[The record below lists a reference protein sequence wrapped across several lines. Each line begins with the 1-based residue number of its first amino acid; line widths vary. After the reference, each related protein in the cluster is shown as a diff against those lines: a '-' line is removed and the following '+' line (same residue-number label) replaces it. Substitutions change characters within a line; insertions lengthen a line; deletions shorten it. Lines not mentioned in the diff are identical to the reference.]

1 MSQLPVC
8 VYTRYTAGT
17 MSSAPRRP
25 RNAPPQVQG
34 CTCNRLRR
42 LTRRV
47 TAVYDHALAACGLR
61 GTQFSLLSNLLV
73 LQTPT
78 LSVLAE
84 AMDMER
90 TTLTRNLRPLIAAG
104 WVALQPGR
112 NARNREARMT
122 PAGRAKLAQDKP
134 HWRRAQS
141 TLNSALGDAEVVRLH
156 RLVDRYLPLLR
167 GPVHSDG

>member
-1 MSQLPVC
+1 
-8 VYTRYTAGT
+8 
-17 MSSAPRRP
+17 MSSRSGPRRD
-25 RNAPPQVQG
+25 APAKIQG

-47 TAVYDHALAACGLR
+47 SAVYDHALAPCGLR
-61 GTQFSLLSNLLV
+61 GTQFSLLSNLLA
-73 LQTPT
+73 LRAPT

-104 WVALQPGR
+104 WVALRPGA
-112 NARNREARMT
+112 NARNREARLT
-122 PAGRAKLAQDKP
+122 PAGRAKCAQARP

-141 TLNSALGDAEVVRLH
+141 ALNSTLGGTEVARLH
-156 RLVDRYLPLLR
+156 QLVDRYLPLLR
-167 GPVHSDG
+167 SPAHLDA